1 MSVELVVAA
10 SSRQT
15 GALLAAALRE
25 RDVAVGRPA
34 RCRVSYGVQLD
45 NTIPTLNANAG
56 RGDKYDQMV
65 RMAGA
70 GIKVPRV
77 YLPDDN
83 PDQFPL
89 LGRKR
94 KHYGGT
100 DIRLVLQP
108 EELPWR
114 SASGS
119 EFFVEYV
126 PWVAEYRSWVFRGK
140 HLGMYRK
147 VMAHPE
153 QYKRIG
159 ANHKNG
165 FAFEIV
171 RQNDIPREVV
181 GSAMGAVRSLDL
193 DFGAVDV
200 LAGKDGQFYTLEVN
214 TAPGVQNGTRQVIRL
229 LADHIARWYRA
240 EGRA

>member
-1 MSVELVVAA
+1 MLELVVAA
-10 SSRQT
+10 SSKQT

-34 RCRVSYGVQLD
+34 RCRVSYGVPTD
-45 NTIPTLNANAG
+45 SRIPTLNANAG
-56 RGDKYDQMV
+56 KGDKYDQMV
-65 RMAGA
+65 RMAEA
-70 GIKVPRV
+70 GIKVPRY
-77 YLPDDN
+77 YLLDDN

-119 EFFVEYV
+119 EFFVEYI
-126 PWVAEYRSWVFRGK
+126 PWKAEYRAWVFRDN

-153 QYKRIG
+153 QYKRLG

-165 FAFEIV
+165 FAFELV
-171 RQNDIPREVV
+171 REHDIPRQVV
-181 GSAMGAVRSLDL
+181 QSATGAVSALDL

-200 LAGKDGQFYTLEVN
+200 LQGKDNKFYVLEVN
-214 TAPGVQNGTRQVIRL
+214 TAPGVQNGTRQVL
-229 LADHIARWYRA
+229 QSLANHITKWAKREA
-240 EGRA
+240 GR